1 MRQTYQYVSKAVNRQ
16 IGTSTRL
23 LSTVEC
29 YGPRRHAAEG
39 TRWESGTDAQRY
51 GQLVEQ
57 TFWSESDYSPGGTDI
72 RTLLSRWSG
81 GS

>member
-1 MRQTYQYVSKAVNRQ
+1 MVFRHHIPMRRSNMRQTYQYVSNAVNRQ
-16 IGTSTRL
+16 IAPSILPLRAA
-23 LSTVEC
+23 EC

-57 TFWSESDYSPGGTDI
+57 TF
-72 RTLLSRWSG
+72 
-81 GS
+81 

>member
-1 MRQTYQYVSKAVNRQ
+1 MRQTYQDVSNAVNRE
-16 IGTSTRL
+16 IGPSAPALRAD
-23 LSTVEC
+23 EC

-57 TFWSESDYSPGGTDI
+57 TF
-72 RTLLSRWSG
+72 
-81 GS
+81 